1 MRAIQDSYRECLSA
15 LPAWAEEIASALPF
29 RIGLTERPEGPWEDF
44 ITLDVDRA
52 LPFYAA
58 DETVDPARIER
69 FVRAHHA
76 AGFYGVLQDRID
88 DGQVSREPELIALA
102 SLLRRHWWRALAG
115 AIEDP
120 RRARAMVAQAVRR
133 MRYGTRLEMRMRR
146 ERGDARLYGQAT
158 ALKLDWVMLAARAL
172 LLYSSAPARAA
183 SFCRAYRP
191 VLVALQVLDDIAD
204 ADEDRALH
212 GATTAGA
219 LEVSQAALERAAVH
233 LFRRATGDS
242 REAGFPRLSAWL
254 EKRFAHAGTEP
265 EGGSRKRQNDLQGL
279 LVSWLMHEGM
289 TALT

>member
-172 LLYSSAPARAA
+172 LLYSSAPAR
-183 SFCRAYRP
+183 SN
-191 VLVALQVLDDIAD
+191 
-204 ADEDRALH
+204 
-212 GATTAGA
+212 
-219 LEVSQAALERAAVH
+219 RAATPGP
-233 LFRRATGDS
+233 RASPS
-242 REAGFPRLSAWL
+242 RA
-254 EKRFAHAGTEP
+254 
-265 EGGSRKRQNDLQGL
+265 
-279 LVSWLMHEGM
+279 
-289 TALT
+289 